1 MSRFRV
7 SVEPLHDPSAAE
19 AVWRAL
25 EPRADGSFFTSWTW
39 IGSWLA
45 ATAVTARMLTVHDG
59 ATLVAAGLFGC
70 AGRGRLLLHETGNPA
85 WDRLTIEYND
95 LLVAR
100 DAAADPRPDCL
111 TALAAQPD
119 ARAIELGG
127 VDARWLDAASAA
139 GLPVRLAQRRPTFAI
154 QLDAAAGDPDALI
167 DRLGPN
173 TRAALRQ
180 TLRRLGPVAGR
191 PAGSLEEAHAFLDA
205 LIELHQDAWRARGQP
220 GAFADARIRGFH
232 HRMIETGWRAGAV
245 ELFAVS
251 GPGDP
256 FAYLLNF
263 CQGEVVHAYQAGIAG
278 GLPKRL
284 KPGLV
289 AHCVCAGQHAGRGRR
304 RYDLMAG
311 DARYKRNLGASAGDL
326 LWLTAYANR
335 STAAV
340 AGLRRLTRRITSRLR
355 RLG

>member
-7 SVEPLHDPSAAE
+7 SVEPLRDLPAAE

-39 IGSWLA
+39 VGSWLA
-45 ATAVTARMLTVHDG
+45 ATAVAARMLTAHEGGRV
-59 ATLVAAGLFGC
+59 VAAGVFGSVP
-70 AGRGRLLLHETGNPA
+70 RGRLLLHETGNAA
-85 WDRLTIEYND
+85 WDRLTVEYND

-100 DAAADPRPDCL
+100 DAAEDPRPSCL
-111 TALAAQPD
+111 AALAAQPD
-119 ARAIELGG
+119 VRAIDLSG
-127 VDARWLDAASAA
+127 VDARWLAAASTA
-139 GLPVRLAQRRPTFAI
+139 GLPVRLAHRRPTFAI
-154 QLDAAAGDPDALI
+154 RLDPADGGADAVI

-191 PAGSLEEAHAFLDA
+191 SAASLAEAHAFLDA
-205 LIELHQDAWRARGQP
+205 LIALHQDAWRARGQP
-220 GAFADARIRGFH
+220 GAFADARVRAFH
-232 HRMIETGWRAGAV
+232 HHMVEQGWRAGTV

-251 GPGDP
+251 GPGAP
-256 FAYLLNF
+256 FAYLLNY
-263 CQGEVVHAYQAGIAG
+263 CHGDVVHAYQSGIAD

-284 KPGLV
+284 KPGLT
-289 AHCVCAGQHAGRGRR
+289 AHCVCAGHHARRGRR

-311 DARYKRNLGASAGDL
+311 DARYKRNLGAPAGDL
-326 LWLTAYANR
+326 LWITAYASR

-340 AGLRRLTRRITSRLR
+340 AGLDRLRRRITNRLR
-355 RLG
+355 RFG